1 MKSSNSPVRRTCR
14 NLLVSSI
21 LALLMASAA
30 PGTQAQVI
38 APAPAYVPLNAVQ
51 LDQLVAPIAL
61 DPDPLVAQ
69 ILTASTF
76 PDQVGVSDG
85 WLNQNINLSP
95 DQRANQAN
103 TMSWDASVKGL
114 IAFPAVLDSM
124 AKNTEWTK
132 QLGDAYFNQP
142 DDVMNAIQAMRLQA
156 EQAHVLVTTV
166 HERVLI
172 VNDVIEIVP
181 VDAAVVYLPY
191 YNPWHI
197 WGTLFAAYPGYV
209 VLPPPSGVV
218 LTSAVAFEPAVNV
231 GIFAHFDWGFSS
243 WSPAWDSGA
252 VECNHAAYVSQSRTV
267 MNHGHFGGHD
277 AGAFEH
283 GGRGVPGGYRA
294 SAHAGTA
301 HSFMNHG
308 SPQHT
313 GFNNHTPGRPGSYR
327 PTAPHSNTA
336 NNYHNPGRPNVA
348 HNGQNF
354 HNSPVNHAGIHGSPA
369 RPGPARPTPLRTGSN
384 NHCCSVNHSTIG
396 NRPVGSGHTPTRSP
410 SMNRPA
416 GPSNGGRNSLSSG
429 RNNSFNRPMGP
440 SNGGRNPGQG
450 SGRNNGFN
458 RPMGPSN
465 GGRNFGQGG
474 GRNFGQGGSRNFGQ
488 GGGRPMGP
496 MARPASTTRPF
507 GGGGSSFGGN
517 HSMGGSRPN
526 PIGRSGGTG
535 MGGGRRR

>member
-21 LALLMASAA
+21 LSLLMASAA

-38 APAPAYVPLNAVQ
+38 APVPLYVPLNALQ

-76 PDQVGVSDG
+76 PDQVDDSDG
-85 WLNQNINLSP
+85 WLNQNRSLSL
-95 DQRANQAN
+95 DQRANRAN

-156 EQAHVLVTTV
+156 EQANVLVTTV
-166 HERVLI
+166 HERVLV

-181 VDAAVVYLPY
+181 VDPAVVYLPY

-197 WGTLFAAYPGYV
+197 WGTLFTSYPGYV
-209 VLPPPSGVV
+209 VLPPPAGVA
-218 LTSAVAFEPAVNV
+218 LTSAVDFEPPVNV

-243 WSPAWDSGA
+243 WSPAWGSGA
-252 VECNHAAYVSQSRTV
+252 VECNHTAYVSHSGTV

-277 AGAFEH
+277 VGAFEH

-308 SPQHT
+308 GMHNI
-313 GFNNHTPGRPGSYR
+313 GFNNHVNHFPGRPGVSR
-327 PTAPHSNTA
+327 PTGPRNNIG
-336 NNYHNPGRPNVA
+336 NNYRNPGRQTTRPNLA
-348 HNGQNF
+348 QNGYKHNGQNL
-354 HNSPVNHAGIHGSPA
+354 HGSPVNRTSIHGGPA
-369 RPGPARPTPLRTGSN
+369 RPGPGRPTPLHTGATRS
-384 NHCCSVNHSTIG
+384 CCAVNHSTIG
-396 NRPVGSGHTPTRSP
+396 NHPLNSGRTPTHSP
-410 SMNRPA
+410 SMNRRI
-416 GPSNGGRNSLSSG
+416 GPSNGGRNSGLGAG

-440 SNGGRNPGQG
+440 SNNARNFSQGAGR
-450 SGRNNGFN
+450 NGFN

-465 GGRNFGQGG
+465 NGRNFGQGA
-474 GRNFGQGGSRNFGQ
+474 S
-488 GGGRPMGP
+488 RPMGP
-496 MARPASTTRPF
+496 MPRPASATRPF
-507 GGGGSSFGGN
+507 GGGGSSFASN
-517 HSMGGSRPN
+517 RPIGGSRPN
-526 PIGRSGGTG
+526 PIGRSGGVG